1 VRIPDGQ
8 HLPFDPFDRKAFR
21 LRIGARPLDP
31 SAWIVLDERT
41 EDELDQ
47 KVVLLTQSPEQFAT
61 CVTLP
66 KDPLSIAAA
75 EELCIAV
82 ATHLHTYE
90 PTHLELANKRIH
102 RYQSSIDVGSNIEPI
117 VRAGLLTQE
126 DWCVLVQQSPE
137 EPLMLTTGI
146 LCFPN
151 RWRLSDKIGLPML
164 GIHIPVPQYGKEVGA
179 PTNSLLSRLTP
190 DRPVWRMNWGI
201 ADNPALHQPTGHF
214 DPNAGSRVLDI
225 GADVVLRIERQTLI
239 RLPNTGAVVFGIR
252 TIVRTLNEVL
262 HSDPTVAARM
272 AVAIETLPEDMRAYK
287 SLTKLG
293 PLVSAWLRALSTD

>member
-1 VRIPDGQ
+1 VRIPGGQ
-8 HLPFDPFDRKAFR
+8 HLPFDPFDGKAFR

-75 EELCIAV
+75 EELCAAIE
-82 ATHLHTYE
+82 THLYTYD
-90 PTHLELANKRIH
+90 PTHLEFANERID
-102 RYQSSIDVGSNIEPI
+102 RYRSGLDLGANIEPI

-137 EPLMLTTGI
+137 EPLLLSTGT

-164 GIHIPVPQYGKEVGA
+164 GIHTPVPQYSEEVGA

-214 DPNAGSRVLDI
+214 DPNAGSRVLDV

-239 RLPNTGAVVFGIR
+239 RLPNTEAVVFGIR
-252 TIVRTLNEVL
+252 TIVRTLSEVL
-262 HSDPTVAARM
+262 RSDPTAAARM
-272 AVAIETLPEDMRAYK
+272 ALAIETLPEDMRAYK

-293 PLVSAWLRALSTD
+293 PLVSTWLRALSD

>member
-1 VRIPDGQ
+1 VRIPIGQ
-8 HLPFDPFDRKAFR
+8 HLPFDPFAGKAFR
-21 LRIGARPLDP
+21 LRIGARSLDP

-41 EDELDQ
+41 DQELDQ
-47 KVVLLTQSPEQFAT
+47 KVALLSESPERFAA
-61 CVTLP
+61 CVSLP
-66 KDPLSIAAA
+66 SDPLTIAAA
-75 EELCIAV
+75 AELQGAIT
-82 ATHLHTYE
+82 THLRTYE
-90 PTHLELANKRIH
+90 PEHWESASARVDRFRGGEELNPLVH
-102 RYQSSIDVGSNIEPI
+102 
-117 VRAGLLTQE
+117 AGLLTQE
-126 DWCVLVQQSPE
+126 DWCILTQQSPS
-137 EPLMLTTGI
+137 EPLLLTAGT

-151 RWRLSDKIGLPML
+151 RWRLAEKIGLPMM
-164 GIHIPVPQYGKEVGA
+164 GIHTAVPQYGEEVGA
-179 PTNSLLSRLTP
+179 PTNSLLDRLKP

-262 HSDPTVAARM
+262 TSDPTAATRM
-272 AVAIETLPEDMRAYK
+272 ATAIETLPEDMRAYK

-293 PLVSAWLRALSTD
+293 PLTSAWLRQQEPAR

>member
-8 HLPFDPFDRKAFR
+8 NLPFDPFDGKAFR

-47 KVVLLTQSPEQFAT
+47 KVVLLTQSREQFAT

-75 EELCIAV
+75 EELCAAIE
-82 ATHLHTYE
+82 THLRTYE
-90 PTHLELANKRIH
+90 PTHLALANERID
-102 RYQSSIDVGSNIEPI
+102 RYRNGQDLGPFIDPI

-137 EPLMLTTGI
+137 EPLLLTAGT

-164 GIHIPVPQYGKEVGA
+164 GIHTPVPQYGEEVGA

-262 HSDPTVAARM
+262 RSDPTVAPRM
-272 AVAIETLPEDMRAYK
+272 ATALETLPEDMRAYK
-287 SLTKLG
+287 SLNKLG
-293 PLVSAWLRALSTD
+293 PLVSTWLRAQPTD